1 MKAIGEETASDG
13 GTRKR
18 AGRRWPPAIAA
29 VLVAGAIA
37 LAVRGGWSPP
47 GAGEGGGMRI
57 VSLAPSVTEML
68 YVLGSG
74 GQLVGAT
81 EYCDWPPE
89 AREIQRVGG
98 LGVPNMEMLLAMQPD
113 LVITTGLERADA
125 AEVLARSGI
134 RVLDIRIEDFETL
147 FAGFLEIG
155 RATGTQ
161 MRAEEAVAAMRA
173 RLALAAERYR
183 GIGREERLRVFVEMH
198 DDPLTTI
205 GGTSFIDE
213 MIERA
218 GGVNLAHDLA
228 HPYPHINPEM
238 VIAWDPDV
246 ILVCHM
252 IPGAGAAAGLRER
265 IGWGEIKAIRE
276 GRIIDDIPAD
286 LILRPGPRVVD
297 GVEALA
303 QRLYGR

>member
-1 MKAIGEETASDG
+1 MTDREMVEGETKRG
-13 GTRKR
+13 GV
-18 AGRRWPPAIAA
+18 RWQHLAIAA
-29 VLVAGAIA
+29 AVVVVGMVA
-37 LAVRGGWSPP
+37 LAVRGGWRPT
-47 GAGEGGGMRI
+47 GEGEDGGMRI

-68 YVLGSG
+68 YVLGLG
-74 GQLVGAT
+74 ERLVGAT
-81 EYCDWPPE
+81 DYCDWPSE
-89 AREIQRVGG
+89 AKEVQRVGG
-98 LGVPNMEMLLAMQPD
+98 LGAPNMEMLLAMRPD
-113 LVITTGLERADA
+113 LVITTGLERGDA
-125 AEVLARSGI
+125 VEVMERSGM
-134 RVLDIRIEDFETL
+134 RVLEIRIGSFEEL

-155 RATGTQ
+155 RATGTEK
-161 MRAEEAVAAMRA
+161 RAEEAVAAMRA

-183 GIGREERLRVFVEMH
+183 GIGREERLRVFAEMH

-213 MIERA
+213 IIERA
-218 GGVNLAHDLA
+218 GGVNIAHDLA

-238 VIAWDPDV
+238 VIAWNPDV

-252 IPGAGAAAGLRER
+252 IPGDDAAAGIAER

-303 QRLYGR
+303 ERLYGR